1 MTTFVGLPKGVCGI
15 IDEFA
20 TGWEPIPTA
29 KLMKEPRFDRVGI
42 MCPRLVITF
51 LNPCP
56 FDIGYRVF
64 YNRQIRFFP
73 ASTMT
78 IQNRG
83 ERETGQEVR
92 TRLANEIEQ
101 DRIAKALEPVVAEY
115 HMMKLPEMLQDM
127 IEGYMESD
135 IEYYYQ
141 DERDY
146 EREQY
151 ERALLDCGDQIWAV
165 EEMAERRAEELR
177 RERETER
184 EREIERG
191 LW

>member
-1 MTTFVGLPKGVCGI
+1 M
-15 IDEFA
+15 
-20 TGWEPIPTA
+20 
-29 KLMKEPRFDRVGI
+29 
-42 MCPRLVITF
+42 VIK
-51 LNPCP
+51 C
-56 FDIGYRVF
+56 
-64 YNRQIRFFP
+64 
-73 ASTMT
+73 S
-78 IQNRG
+78 RG
-83 ERETGQEVR
+83 EGEISHERNLTR
-92 TRLANEIEQ
+92 IRLANEIEQ

-165 EEMAERRAEELR
+165 EEMAERWADEMR

-184 EREIERG
+184 AREIERG